1 MQSLLYNSVSF
12 IDMLIKLFT
21 SKNNYF
27 NVTNNNINL
36 YYIR

>member
-1 MQSLLYNSVSF
+1 MQYLLYHSINF
-12 IDMLIKLFT
+12 IDMQIKIFA